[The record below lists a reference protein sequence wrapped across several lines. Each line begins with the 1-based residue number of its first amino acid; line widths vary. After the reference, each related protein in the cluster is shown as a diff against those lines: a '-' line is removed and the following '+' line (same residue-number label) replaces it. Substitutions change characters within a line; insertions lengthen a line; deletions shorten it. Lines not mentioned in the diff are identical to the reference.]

1 MCSAEVRYAG
11 DLVSC
16 SARALMSSG
25 PLVSGAPSALVFVHG
40 GNRPQR
46 IKAHPRRLVVGLGV
60 AFDHGA

>member
-1 MCSAEVRYAG
+1 
-11 DLVSC
+11 
-16 SARALMSSG
+16 
-25 PLVSGAPSALVFVHG
+25 LVSGAPSALVFVHG